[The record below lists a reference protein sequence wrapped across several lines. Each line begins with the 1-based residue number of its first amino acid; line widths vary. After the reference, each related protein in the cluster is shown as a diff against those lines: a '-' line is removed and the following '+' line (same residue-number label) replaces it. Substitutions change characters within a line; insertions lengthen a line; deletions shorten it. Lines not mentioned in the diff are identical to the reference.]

1 MPRKRHCTDPPF
13 SLGIACGEVGSVQ
26 SRSRAIAPYVSARSR
41 LDGAAALL
49 LEAKPLESIGGRIVH
64 R

>member
-1 MPRKRHCTDPPF
+1 M
-13 SLGIACGEVGSVQ
+13 Q